1 MVIWSGQVTV
11 LGSFERCGVLLIWI
25 IHVVGLGPTGL
36 VVGVSRSCLGI
47 LLFVSSPERRLG
59 RAVALP
65 LAALPFPKCSS
76 FMLKFLR
83 SYSFYSF
90 QSISVIFG
98 MMIDVGLKF
107 YSKPSPPLV
116 MTYI

>member
-11 LGSFERCGVLLIWI
+11 LGSFESCGVLLIWI

-36 VVGVSRSCLGI
+36 VVGMSCLGI

-65 LAALPFPKCSS
+65 LAALPFPK
-76 FMLKFLR
+76 
-83 SYSFYSF
+83 F
-90 QSISVIFG
+90 QV
-98 MMIDVGLKF
+98 LC
-107 YSKPSPPLV
+107 
-116 MTYI
+116 